1 MRLPETL
8 PTVEDGRMEAHILDV
23 PPCCPVSKNPRPGSK
38 LIIRYKPAGK
48 VLEVASLYA
57 YLHQYKGGLR
67 DESGNLL
74 VRDMEGMISLIAQH
88 CSECGTVR
96 KKDLSERWHS
106 CECGCELDRDTN
118 AAINILHKHVG
129 AGSVPQS
136 AMAVEAPAL

>member
-88 CSECGTVR
+88 CSEALGVPVR
-96 KKDLSERWHS
+96 VRAMLAIAPKQEMRLSVEHS
-106 CECGCELDRDTN
+106 CITVN
-118 AAINILHKHVG
+118 
-129 AGSVPQS
+129 S
-136 AMAVEAPAL
+136 